1 MSSAFR
7 REMAINTVTMSH
19 KELHRLQIIQ
29 ESIMDILLRNKLRH
43 AAFLFGRLNV
53 WCNGI
58 EMKGL
63 LVWFPTDVESV
74 LIIPFL
80 LNSEQ
85 Q

>member
-1 MSSAFR
+1 MADFCSAKYNISFEER
-7 REMAINTVTMSH
+7 D
-19 KELHRLQIIQ
+19 ELL
-29 ESIMDILLRNKLRH
+29 MDY
-43 AAFLFGRLNV
+43 GELNV

>member
-1 MSSAFR
+1 
-7 REMAINTVTMSH
+7 
-19 KELHRLQIIQ
+19 
-29 ESIMDILLRNKLRH
+29 ILLRQKQKKLIMLPSETMIWQPEFTDKTLSRKPGAVH
-43 AAFLFGRLNV
+43 
-53 WCNGI
+53 GI